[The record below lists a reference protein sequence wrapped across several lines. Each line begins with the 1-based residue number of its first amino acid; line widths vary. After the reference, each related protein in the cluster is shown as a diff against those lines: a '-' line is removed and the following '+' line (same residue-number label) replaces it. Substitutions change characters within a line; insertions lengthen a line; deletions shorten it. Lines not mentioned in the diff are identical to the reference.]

1 MRRRE
6 FITFISSAAAWPLAA
21 GAQHGA
27 MPVIG
32 FLGSGSPGPS
42 AGLAAGFRAGL
53 KEAGFVEGENV
64 SIEYRWANGSYDRL
78 RGLAADL
85 VRQNVRVIAATGGNT
100 SALAAKAA
108 TATIPIVFF
117 TGADPVQAGLV
128 ASLNRPG
135 GNLTGITSLGVEL
148 GPKRLELLHEL
159 VPKPTLIALLVNPAN
174 RSTEIQVRDSQAAAR
189 RLGRDLHVLYASA
202 EREIDSAFATL
213 IRLGAGALVI
223 FPESFFNTRSEQ
235 FAILAARH
243 AVPAIYTYR
252 RFAAA
257 GGLLSYGADITESY
271 RQVGVYAGRILRGEK
286 PAGMP
291 VLQSAK
297 VELIVNLRTAK
308 ALGLAVPESLLA
320 RADEVIE

>member
-6 FITFISSAAAWPLAA
+6 FIAFLSGAAAWPL
-21 GAQHGA
+21 GALSQHGP

-32 FLGSGSPGPS
+32 FLGSGSPSQS
-42 AGLAAGFRAGL
+42 ADVAAGFRAGL
-53 KEAGFVEGENV
+53 REAGFAEGENI

-78 RGLAADL
+78 PGLAADL
-85 VRQNVRVIAATGGNT
+85 VRQNVRVIAAAGGNT

-159 VPKPTLIALLVNPAN
+159 VPKPTPIALLVNPAN
-174 RSTEIQVRDSQAAAR
+174 RSIEIQVRDSEAAAR
-189 RLGRDLHVLYASA
+189 RLGRELHVLRAST
-202 EREIDSAFATL
+202 EQEIDFAFETL
-213 IRLGAGALVI
+213 SQLGAGAIVI

-235 FAILAARH
+235 FAALAARH

-252 RFAAA
+252 PFTAA
-257 GGLLSYGADITESY
+257 GGLLSYGADIAESY
-271 RQVGVYAGRILRGEK
+271 RQVGVYAGRILKGEK
-286 PAGMP
+286 PADMP

-308 ALGLAVPESLLA
+308 ALGLAMPESLLA
-320 RADEVIE
+320 RANEVLE